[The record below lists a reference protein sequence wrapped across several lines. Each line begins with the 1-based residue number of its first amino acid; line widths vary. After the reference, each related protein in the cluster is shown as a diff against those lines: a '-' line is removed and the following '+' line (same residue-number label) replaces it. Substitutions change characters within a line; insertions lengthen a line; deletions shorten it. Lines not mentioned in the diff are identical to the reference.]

1 MILFIRVINNYM
13 SYIRY
18 IKQTRPNT
26 DTVFFSPVAEAVAK
40 MDEYKT
46 AGKIESYNLETIS
59 ENQLNKEIKITFDTV
74 YSFDE
79 FMDEDII
86 LNSAAAR
93 TSHCESNSISYS
105 LEEEAE

>member
-1 MILFIRVINNYM
+1 M

-59 ENQLNKEIKITFDTV
+59 ENQLNKEIKITFDNV
-74 YSFDE
+74 NSFDE
-79 FMDEDII
+79 FMTEDLII
-86 LNSAAAR
+86 ASASAR
-93 TSHCESNSISYS
+93 TTHCTNNSISYS
-105 LEEEAE
+105 LEDE

>member
-26 DTVFFSPVAEAVAK
+26 DTVFFTPAAEAIAK

-46 AGKIESYNLETIS
+46 AGKVESYNLETIS
-59 ENQLNKEIKITFDTV
+59 ENQLNKEIKITFDNV
-74 YSFDE
+74 NSFDE
-79 FMDEDII
+79 FMTEEII
-86 LNSAAAR
+86 IASASAR
-93 TSHCESNSISYS
+93 TTHCTDNSISYS
-105 LEEEAE
+105 LEDE

>member
-1 MILFIRVINNYM
+1 M

-26 DTVFFSPVAEAVAK
+26 DVAFFTPTAETIAK
-40 MDEYKT
+40 MDEYQT

-59 ENQLNKEIKITFDTV
+59 ENNLNKEIKITFDTV

-79 FMDEDII
+79 FMDEEII

-93 TSHCESNSISYS
+93 TSHCVSNAISYS